1 MSEVATA
8 ASNPAHPVAGH
19 DAWETDVAKFQ
30 RPALIVG
37 AVGIVLTALGM
48 IINPHSGFKSY
59 LWAYMYWSLIP
70 LGSLGFLMIQHMTGG
85 YWGLATR
92 RILEASASLIPLTA
106 LTAIPLLFLVITKQE
121 WFYPWVHAT
130 KDNHFRGLG
139 EYANPNHMAFKSRYL
154 APGTWVLRAIIYF
167 VIWGFLALYLY
178 NWSGREDKDGSTAK
192 TRFQARRVA
201 APGLLL
207 FVLCGT
213 FAMFDWIMSLDPSWY
228 STMFGVLYI
237 IGQALASIAF
247 TILVL
252 RVVADREPLRG
263 ILNPVILN
271 DIGNLMFAFTLFWAY
286 VNFSQLVIIW
296 SGNLP
301 EESSYYYVRSVK
313 GWMALS
319 IVIAIFHFFVP
330 FLLLLWRKVKRDVR
344 LLAMVAVLILVVR
357 AVDSFWTI
365 KPMWIERDFTLHVEE
380 AKGHDNQGETTAKP
394 EQERATDPKPAAN
407 AEHPLPGGTERGHQ
421 TLAEMYPNH
430 HVEVQGVW
438 EGGFHW
444 TDIPAIAGLGG
455 IFIAA
460 FAWRLRQRPLVP
472 PNDPRLAELAAEAH
486 H

>member
-8 ASNPAHPVAGH
+8 SNTTHPVAGGH
-19 DAWETDVAKFQ
+19 DAWEADVARFQ
-30 RPALIVG
+30 RPALIIG
-37 AVGIVLTALGM
+37 IVGIVLTALGM
-48 IINPHSGFKSY
+48 IISPHSGFKSY
-59 LWAYMYWSLIP
+59 LWAFMYWSLIP

-92 RILEASASLIPLTA
+92 RILEASASLVPLTA
-106 LTAIPLLFLVITKQE
+106 LTAIPLLFMVITKQE
-121 WFYPWVHAT
+121 WFYPWVHASAE
-130 KDNHFRGLG
+130 NEFRGLG
-139 EYANPNHMAFKSRYL
+139 EFANPAHMAFKSHYL
-154 APGTWVLRAIIYF
+154 APGTWILRAIIYF
-167 VIWGFLALYLY
+167 VIWCFLGLYLY
-178 NWSGREDKDGSTAK
+178 NWSGREDKSGSTPK
-192 TRFQARRVA
+192 SRFQARRVA

-207 FVLCGT
+207 YVLCGT

-252 RVVADREPLRG
+252 RLLADREPLRG
-263 ILNPVILN
+263 VLNPEILN

-301 EESSYYYVRSVK
+301 EESSYYYVRSSK

-319 IVIAIFHFFVP
+319 IIIALFHFFVP
-330 FLLLLWRKVKRDVR
+330 FMLLLWRKIKRDVR
-344 LLAMVAVLILVVR
+344 LLAMVALGILVIR
-357 AVDSFWTI
+357 SIDTFWVI
-365 KPMWIERDFTLHVEE
+365 KPMWIEREFTLHMAPEGH
-380 AKGHDNQGETTAKP
+380 AKGETTAKP
-394 EQERATDPKPAAN
+394 EQERATDPHPAAN
-407 AEHPLPGGTERGHQ
+407 AEHPNAMGSERGHE

-444 TDIPAIAGLGG
+444 TDIPALAGLGG
-455 IFIAA
+455 IWIAA